1 MIPLRDVNPAGRHPY
16 VTVGL
21 ILANAALFFYELS
34 LGPQGLEAFLFDSAF
49 VPARLF
55 GDGAGGLGFATTS
68 IALSMFLHG
77 GWAHFLG
84 NMLFLWVFG
93 DNIEDEL
100 GHLRYLAFYL
110 AAGYAAALAHAFA
123 NPASALPAIGA
134 SGAIAGVLGAY
145 LLLHPKAPIVTLIF
159 LGFFITTVRVPAIV
173 YLPIWF
179 VIQFVSGLASLGGST
194 AAEAGGVAWFAH
206 IGGFVAGPLLILLL
220 RPRGGRRRPPPR
232 AAARPTAVADRRR
245 YRTEAPPRRL

>member
-1 MIPLRDVNPAGRHPY
+1 VIPLRDLNPRRRPPF

-21 ILANAALFFYELS
+21 IVANAALFLYELS
-34 LGPQGLEAFLFDSAF
+34 LGPQGLETFLFDTAF

-55 GDGAGGLGFATTS
+55 GEGGGSLGFEGAS
-68 IALSMFLHG
+68 ILLSMFLHG

-100 GHLRYLAFYL
+100 GHLRFVAFYL
-110 AAGYAAALAHAFA
+110 LAGYGAALAHAFA
-123 NPASALPAIGA
+123 NTHSALPAIGA

-145 LLLHPKAPIVTLIF
+145 LVLHPRAPIVTLVF
-159 LGFFITTVRVPAIV
+159 LGFFITTVRVPALV

-179 VIQFVSGLASLGGST
+179 LIQFVSGVASLGAATDT
-194 AAEAGGVAWFAH
+194 AATGGVAWFAH
-206 IGGFVAGPLLILLL
+206 IGGFVAGPLLLFLL
-220 RPRGGRRRPPPR
+220 RQRGRAGRPPPR
-232 AAARPTAVADRRR
+232 VPVVADRAR
-245 YRTEAPPRRL
+245 YRTDEPRRWR